1 MSLNGCTFVK
11 LLKAEGME
19 KVHFFALKK
28 KEGSLRMATPPL
40 RFSFQIRLSGAR
52 CHPKL
57 LLQAEPLFGIQIFDP
72 PQWLYACWLPQGP

>member
-1 MSLNGCTFVK
+1 
-11 LLKAEGME
+11 
-19 KVHFFALKK
+19 
-28 KEGSLRMATPPL
+28 MATPPL

-52 CHPKL
+52 CHPRL